1 MQLQLKYLFCK
12 ILATWLCMKPMRS
25 RLPKVDRHSNGVAIN
40 NVCSKSCDRAEHE
53 PSLEETTDNDP
64 VKKLLAR
71 ICDLLEA
78 QDESRK
84 QQAYESEKDEKIMNE
99 WHLAA
104 AVLDRICAI
113 GFAIIFAVGT
123 ITFITIIA
131 RHRN

>member
-1 MQLQLKYLFCK
+1 MLAGCLFVK
-12 ILATWLCMKPMRS
+12 QRRS
-25 RLPKVDRHSNGVAIN
+25 PALHAKKHGIAIDGSGSNGY
-40 NVCSKSCDRAEHE
+40 DRAKRK
-53 PSLEETTDNDP
+53 PSLEETEENDP

-113 GFAIIFAVGT
+113 GFGIIFVVGT

-131 RHRN
+131 THHN